1 MSTLTLRPPE
11 GINLAEKAPCLRYAH
26 HGDTNLAAD
35 CELCGGTGEVLLY
48 GESPREHLS
57 HSSIGLLNACPRKFD
72 LHYGKRLSL
81 IQTRRSL
88 GLGRAFQKAIEH
100 GDPEA
105 GTKALQEEFESTP
118 GMDGDRLM
126 VEQSIVRG
134 AARLYLAK
142 WPAPEGE
149 EREYAY
155 RVRLRSPWTGAWSQT
170 FDLLGYAD
178 GVEDMG
184 DWLELTENKF
194 VGRVDAPTVQ
204 RLPLDRQV
212 TLSCYGLWRATGK
225 EVRRVNY
232 RYVKKPAIKQKQGE
246 SLTAFCERVEA
257 DYEERP
263 EFYSPDIDP
272 LFRTADD
279 LLRVEAEL
287 WVWAEQVR
295 HARQQQIYPRN
306 TAACSDYGGCQFIPI
321 CTGDPDAMSLY
332 HVRPQRDLDDEAKGK
347 S

>member
-1 MSTLTLRPPE
+1 MSALTLRPPE
-11 GINLAEKAPCLRYAH
+11 AVNLAEPCHA
-26 HGDTNLAAD
+26 
-35 CELCGGTGEVLLY
+35 CGGTKKLGDVEPCGYCDETGLKHGV
-48 GESPREHLS
+48 SPREHLS

-72 LHYGKRLSL
+72 LHYGQRLEL

-88 GLGRAFQKAIEH
+88 GLGRAFQKAIEMN
-100 GDPEA
+100 DPEA
-105 GTKALQEEFESTP
+105 GVKALQEEFNSTP

-126 VEQSIVRG
+126 TEQAIVRG
-134 AARLYLAK
+134 AAKLYLSK

-155 RVRLRSPWTGAWSQT
+155 RVRLRSPWTGGWSQT

-184 DWLELTENKF
+184 HYLELTENKF

-246 SLTAFCERVEA
+246 SLTEFCERVEA

-287 WVWAEQVR
+287 WVWAEEVR

-321 CTGDPDAMSLY
+321 CTGDPDAMSLFR
-332 HVRPQRDLDDEAKGK
+332 VRPQRDLDDEAKGK